1 VSHAAQC
8 EFLKA
13 DGNRCRANTRS
24 ASTFC
29 YFHDPSVS
37 RERHL
42 ARKRG
47 GIARSSHK
55 LILPDSATQ
64 ALASVPDVLSLLE
77 TTANE
82 VRRGQLETRLA
93 NCVGYL
99 CSVALNGLGQMP
111 NPDAAVAVAFIVQAP
126 IPCPVC
132 KTETGK
138 QCENCF
144 GMGYVSAPEANQ
156 ELEA

>member
-1 VSHAAQC
+1 M
-8 EFLKA
+8 KA
-13 DGNRCRANTRS
+13 DGTRCRANTRT

-29 YFHDPSVS
+29 YFHDPVVS

-47 GIARSSHK
+47 GIARSGHK
-55 LILPDSATQ
+55 LTLPDAVSQPLAT
-64 ALASVPDVLSLLE
+64 VPDVLSLLE

-99 CSVALNGLGQMP
+99 CSVALNGLAQMP
-111 NPDAAVAVAFIVQAP
+111 SPDAAVAVSFIVQAP
-126 IPCPVC
+126 MPCPVF

-138 QCENCF
+138 KCDHCY

-156 ELEA
+156 EV

>member
-1 VSHAAQC
+1 LSHGAQC

-13 DGNRCRANTRS
+13 DGIRCRANARS
-24 ASTFC
+24 ASIFC

-42 ARKRG
+42 ARRRG
-47 GIARSSHK
+47 GIARSSPK
-55 LILPDSATQ
+55 LALPDAES
-64 ALASVPDVLSLLE
+64 LPLSSVTDVLSLLE

-99 CSVALNGLGQMP
+99 CSVALNGLAQMP
-111 NPDAAVAVAFIVQAP
+111 SPDTPVAVNFIVQAP

-138 QCENCF
+138 QCEHCY
-144 GMGYVSAPEANQ
+144 GMGYVSAEPSRSMEQ
-156 ELEA
+156 

>member
-1 VSHAAQC
+1 MSNGAQC

-13 DGNRCRANTRS
+13 DGTRCRANTRS
-24 ASTFC
+24 ASNYC

-55 LILPDSATQ
+55 LVLPDATNQ
-64 ALASVPDVLSLLE
+64 PLSSVPDVLSLLE
-77 TTANE
+77 ATANE

-99 CSVALNGLGQMP
+99 CSVALNGLAQMP
-111 NPDAAVAVAFIVQAP
+111 SPESHP
-126 IPCPVC
+126 ISC
-132 KTETGK
+132 
-138 QCENCF
+138 
-144 GMGYVSAPEANQ
+144 
-156 ELEA
+156 LR